1 MKKQLRKSVFET
13 NSSSTHSICINSTGH
28 YMIPEKIHFEN
39 DGCFG
44 WDWETYHEVYAKAGY
59 LYIALLERCHWHCE
73 DKNNAE
79 QLLNAVKDV
88 QNELTSMLT
97 ELGVKEVTFDDVK
110 ISEYTYGDKTSRY
123 ISFEGYIDHT
133 EDLCDFVAAVMEDKE
148 LLAHYLFCPDSCVIT
163 GNDNSDESLSSYV
176 PETCDVEF
184 YKGN

>member
-13 NSSSTHSICINSTGH
+13 NSSSTHSICINSTGD

-44 WDWETYHEVYAKAGY
+44 WDWDTYNDVYAKAGY
-59 LYIALLERCHWHCE
+59 LYIALLERCHWNCE
-73 DKNNAE
+73 DKNNTE
-79 QLLNAVKDV
+79 QLLNSVKEV
-88 QNELTSMLT
+88 QNKLTSMLT

-110 ISEYTYGDKTSRY
+110 INEYIYNDETHRY
-123 ISFEGYIDHT
+123 ISFGGYIDHT
-133 EDLCDFVAAVMEDKE
+133 EDLDDFITAVMSDKE

-163 GNDNSDESLSSYV
+163 GNDNSDDELCSYV
-176 PETCDVEF
+176 PESCDVEF